1 MINKNKLFLIQVLFM
16 FINFESFSKENM
28 FVVYN
33 VNNEIITNIDIK
45 KESRYLMALNS
56 QLKNLEKQQ
65 ILKISKDSA
74 LREMIKEI
82 ELSKYVDF
90 NKKNLD
96 ADAYIR
102 DYYKRLKLNSEA
114 EFKSYLDT
122 HQLTLGYFKKKIQI
136 EIAWNQLIYERYR
149 NQVNINTEKLKKDL
163 EITSK
168 DNNKKMYQLS
178 EIVFEKDDQN
188 NLNKKIKD
196 INKSIENVGF
206 RNTANIYSISDSA
219 KFGGDI
225 GWIEEIEFS
234 TKILEQFKTLEI
246 GQHTKAIQI
255 GNSFLI
261 LKVEKIKN
269 EKKEIDKKKELEI
282 KIRLETT
289 KQLNQFSKIY
299 YNKVKINTNIN
310 EL

>member
-1 MINKNKLFLIQVLFM
+1 
-16 FINFESFSKENM
+16 
-28 FVVYN
+28 
-33 VNNEIITNIDIK
+33 
-45 KESRYLMALNS
+45 
-56 QLKNLEKQQ
+56 
-65 ILKISKDSA
+65 
-74 LREMIKEI
+74 
-82 ELSKYVDF
+82 
-90 NKKNLD
+90 
-96 ADAYIR
+96 
-102 DYYKRLKLNSEA
+102 
-114 EFKSYLDT
+114 
-122 HQLTLGYFKKKIQI
+122 
-136 EIAWNQLIYERYR
+136 
-149 NQVNINTEKLKKDL
+149 
-163 EITSK
+163 
-168 DNNKKMYQLS
+168 MYQLS